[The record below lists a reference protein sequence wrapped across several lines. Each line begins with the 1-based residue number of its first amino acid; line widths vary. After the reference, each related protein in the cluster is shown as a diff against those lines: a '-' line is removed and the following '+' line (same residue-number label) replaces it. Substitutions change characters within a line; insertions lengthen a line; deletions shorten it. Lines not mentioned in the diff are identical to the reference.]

1 MDQALSTFFSYSTTD
16 TTTATAIGLKDERVS
31 EGVSECV
38 QEDSIATVESDDMSS
53 SVDES
58 ERVSERV
65 SGGVS
70 GGESNGGSG
79 GVSESVSDCSTA
91 ATHSHTHSL
100 KPVRDISAPFQPSP
114 RNHSLTRF
122 CPMTERDRPA
132 TRVDYLSTAF
142 QPLDVDKDITYDKVS
157 E

>member
-58 ERVSERV
+58 ER
-65 SGGVS
+65 VS

-157 E
+157 ECV